1 MRKNLQDAAF
11 DQIISDLYARDIP
24 AEDRNEVLIFFVKVA
39 LGGVR
44 ALDGVEGLTSQ
55 RLGLSHASRLA
66 EAAVSISNVM
76 GLEQV
81 ERIILHW
88 VGGLAAGEP
97 IDDRWRELIVEWC
110 NQRLETSGKGRPPDG
125 PVKRFAVLAR
135 FIELADKHPAH
146 SRGAKK
152 QIYADLQAH
161 FKLKRSQLIKLID
174 GFDPWEFLKSKA
186 ST

>member
-81 ERIILHW
+81 ERIILHL
-88 VGGLAAGEP
+88 GG
-97 IDDRWRELIVEWC
+97 R
-110 NQRLETSGKGRPPDG
+110 T
-125 PVKRFAVLAR
+125 
-135 FIELADKHPAH
+135 
-146 SRGAKK
+146 SRGRT
-152 QIYADLQAH
+152 D
-161 FKLKRSQLIKLID
+161 R
-174 GFDPWEFLKSKA
+174 
-186 ST
+186 